1 MSQPLPAEVR
11 KARSFLYSQH
21 KHGFG
26 MQPRKFAASAK
37 ELNLSFRELLKFI
50 ANLQAGGQGQD
61 AQRQENIR
69 NIASRGA
76 TPDG

>member
-11 KARSFLYSQH
+11 KARSFLFSQH

-26 MQPRKFAASAK
+26 IPPRKFAASSK
-37 ELNLSFRELLKFI
+37 ELGVSFRELLKFI
-50 ANLQAGGQGQD
+50 SNLQMRGQGMSSV
-61 AQRQENIR
+61 RQEEIR